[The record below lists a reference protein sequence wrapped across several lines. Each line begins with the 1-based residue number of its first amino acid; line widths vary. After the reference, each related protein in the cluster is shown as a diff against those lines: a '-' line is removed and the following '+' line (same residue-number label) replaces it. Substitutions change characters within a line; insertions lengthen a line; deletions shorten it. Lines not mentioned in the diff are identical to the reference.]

1 MSNLVPNKARSSL
14 RSQII
19 GSAVG
24 CLDKQNANDKYSAR
38 TSEKDPKNA
47 SIINVDDES
56 CDVILNNTTLLHDH
70 SGYHKKIH
78 SAGLDTQ
85 EEDDNICKLFV
96 KEGTPPKLRRKD
108 NIVVMNKE
116 IADTSLPIN
125 SVDQCQIKDFSDENL
140 VSLIAESKTTILN
153 RDTEILLPAPIMPL
167 LPNPNVEYHKEEFKV
182 DDHQFDV
189 LRGLNQLRNDGNLL
203 DVTLWAENRPF
214 QVRIEVA

>member
-24 CLDKQNANDKYSAR
+24 RLDTQNANDKHSSGA
-38 TSEKDPKNA
+38 TEKDPKNA

-56 CDVILNNTTLLHDH
+56 CDVILSNTTLLHDH

-108 NIVVMNKE
+108 NITVMNKE
-116 IADTSLPIN
+116 INDTTFPIN
-125 SVDQCQIKDFSDENL
+125 STDQCEIKDFSNENL
-140 VSLIAESKTTILN
+140 VGLIAKSKATTLN
-153 RDTEILLPAPIMPL
+153 SGTEILSPAHIMPL
-167 LPNPNVEYHKEEFKV
+167 LPNPNVEYHKQEFKV

-203 DVTLWAENRPF
+203 DVTLWAENQPF

>member
-24 CLDKQNANDKYSAR
+24 CLDKQNANDKHSTEA
-38 TSEKDPKNA
+38 TEKDPKNA

-70 SGYHKKIH
+70 SGYHKKIR

-108 NIVVMNKE
+108 NITVMNKE
-116 IADTSLPIN
+116 INDTTFPIN
-125 SVDQCQIKDFSDENL
+125 STGQCEIKDFSNENL
-140 VSLIAESKTTILN
+140 VGLIAENKATTLN
-153 RDTEILLPAPIMPL
+153 SGTEILSPAHMPL
-167 LPNPNVEYHKEEFKV
+167 LPNPNVEYHKQEFKV

-203 DVTLWAENRPF
+203 DVTLWAENQPF

>member
-19 GSAVG
+19 GSSVG
-24 CLDKQNANDKYSAR
+24 CLDKQNANDKHCTGA
-38 TSEKDPKNA
+38 TEKDPKNA

-56 CDVILNNTTLLHDH
+56 CDVILSNTTPLHDH
-70 SGYHKKIH
+70 SGYHKQIR

-108 NIVVMNKE
+108 NIAVMSKE

-140 VSLIAESKTTILN
+140 VSLIAESKTTTLN

-167 LPNPNVEYHKEEFKV
+167 LPNPNVEYHKQEFKV

>member
-24 CLDKQNANDKYSAR
+24 CLDKQNANDKHSTEA
-38 TSEKDPKNA
+38 TEKDPKNA

-56 CDVILNNTTLLHDH
+56 CDVILSNTTPLHDH

-108 NIVVMNKE
+108 NITVMNKE
-116 IADTSLPIN
+116 INDTTFPIN
-125 SVDQCQIKDFSDENL
+125 STDQCEIQDFSNENL
-140 VSLIAESKTTILN
+140 VGLIAENKATTLN
-153 RDTEILLPAPIMPL
+153 SGTEILSPAHIPL
-167 LPNPNVEYHKEEFKV
+167 LPNPNVEYHKQEFKV

-203 DVTLWAENRPF
+203 DVTLWAENQPF

>member
-19 GSAVG
+19 GSSVG
-24 CLDKQNANDKYSAR
+24 CLDKQNANDKHSAR
-38 TSEKDPKNA
+38 ASEKDPKNA
-47 SIINVDDES
+47 SIINVDDEN

-70 SGYHKKIH
+70 SGYHKKIR

-108 NIVVMNKE
+108 NIAVINKE

-125 SVDQCQIKDFSDENL
+125 SVEQCQIEDLSDENL
-140 VSLIAESKTTILN
+140 VSLIAESKTTTVN

-167 LPNPNVEYHKEEFKV
+167 LPNPNVEYHKQEFNV